1 MKYQKTI
8 IFLCL
13 SFIGFSCTPTEKDS
27 LVTIS
32 TQFGDMNLILY
43 DETPQHKENFL
54 KLARE
59 NRYDSTIFHRVIPNF
74 MVQGG
79 DVNAKT
85 GTPNAV
91 SHTIPAEINNHLIHE
106 KGAIAAARQ
115 GDQINPKKESS
126 GDQFY
131 FVHGKVFTNE
141 ELDELEEN
149 QNAYSLQV
157 KIAELL
163 KKPEYAELR
172 NEFIQLQ
179 RDGNVEGMKKKF
191 QDSRAMV
198 EKEYGPQPDH
208 TLTDAQR
215 QAYTSVGGSPHL
227 DREYTVFG
235 KVIGG
240 LAVIDSIASQSTG
253 PGDKPHQNI
262 YMKVKVEEVSKE
274 EITKRYGYQYPEKK
288 ENAVSN

>member
-1 MKYQKTI
+1 MNYIKI
-8 IFLCL
+8 IILIFLVYVA
-13 SFIGFSCTPTEKDS
+13 SSCRTAEKDS

-32 TQFGDMNLILY
+32 TKYGDMNLILY

-54 KLARE
+54 MLVR
-59 NRYDSTIFHRVIPNF
+59 NNSYDSTVFHRVIPNF

-85 GTPNAV
+85 GKTTV
-91 SHTIPAEINNHLIHE
+91 THTVPAEIHKHLIHE
-106 KGAIAAARQ
+106 KGALAAARQ

-131 FVHGKVFTNE
+131 LVHGKVFTNE
-141 ELDELEEN
+141 ELNELEKN
-149 QNAYSLQV
+149 QNAYNLQV

-163 KKPEYAELR
+163 KKPEYADLR
-172 NEFIQLQ
+172 AEFIQLQ
-179 RDGNVEGMKKKF
+179 RDQDVEGMKRKF
-191 QDSRAMV
+191 KESRSLV
-198 EKEYGPQPDH
+198 EKEYGPVEEYEF
-208 TLTDAQR
+208 TEAQR
-215 QAYTSVGGSPHL
+215 ETYTSAGGAPHL

-240 LAVIDSIASQSTG
+240 LSVIDSIAAQATG
-253 PGDKPHQNI
+253 PGDRPHENI

-274 EITKRYGYQYPEKK
+274 DIAKKYGYQYPEKQDDADLK
-288 ENAVSN
+288 